1 MRFEKLTIQNINS
14 WNGKHF
20 FDFQEI
26 LKGEDLFAITGPTG
40 SGKSTILLS
49 LSLALYGRGPK
60 GLDAQDYI
68 SMGQEEAS
76 VELISTIRGK
86 CIRAQWTIQKGKT
99 PKRSVWIDDKAVSR
113 PKTAIEELIGLNF
126 DQFSKTIILNQGEFS
141 RFLTSSFTERKE
153 ILEHLSGIHEL
164 SSLIDELKKKRQIV
178 NQEWELIYNQI
189 ESLPKNQ
196 FTNNE
201 ELIKAQVENEN
212 LIQLNEKQQS
222 ENEKLNNAIKS
233 YNEFSI
239 ASEKISQKICKQEE
253 ILKAIHP
260 QITESRKNYDQSQI
274 DHSLL
279 VDKANQLRPLF
290 ERGLIIENNL
300 NIKNQNLSIA
310 QDKTKKL
317 HLNLKHLIENL
328 SKKNE
333 QLISIKQNL
342 EILSS
347 PLSTLSDHDKT
358 KASLLFNQMKEN
370 KQELLYLDEL
380 SKKINEQKRKSEE
393 TLKFSQNKLQELSK
407 VIVEINP
414 NGQSLNSLR
423 DLLHHK
429 NSATVESKQVS
440 LLIKEKREK
449 LTNEKRLQQKLL
461 NEFEKLTHEFEQ
473 FNTQSKKSQLEH
485 ALKICF
491 EASVE
496 AGHCLLCGHDKLPH
510 SHQSIENWV
519 ESEAEVFNE
528 QVLRNCEVQV
538 LTKKEKISHLQ
549 NELNTL
555 EIRLHSLDISDDAS
569 LLKLKQQISQ
579 IEEIDRTI
587 IPLQS
592 LIPLQKEQIE
602 KAINDSK
609 ENKNK
614 QAQTNEKIITLF
626 KDLQNV
632 ISIENTEILFNQ
644 WEDWQSIEQKRQSLK
659 IELLQVENNVEQ
671 IKLQQDSSNEQLK
684 VFEVEISDL
693 KNQIDSLTQELYAIS
708 KGRPIRDCQNDLETS
723 LAKSLQE
730 NTAKEK
736 IWRELTQKRDM
747 EANTLSILG
756 NDLKT
761 CQIDVI
767 NSKTKISKIL
777 KEVSPLLTINNETID
792 LVKLLSP
799 ESDWN
804 ASIIQEIYQLKLIPF
819 MEQLRREY
827 EQLAEKRGML
837 KSKIEEFQKFEKYH
851 RELNEKFAKINSQKD
866 IFEELYSLMVKG
878 DFRGFALSFIEESLV
893 TLANHELDLLC
904 GGRYRL
910 IQQKDSSKSQ
920 VDFMI
925 LDSLH
930 GGEARK
936 ISTLSGGETFM
947 VSLGLALALSEMMRG
962 KTEIDSFF
970 IDEGFGALDPDS
982 IEEVLEILFNVQMR
996 GKTIGLIS
1004 HVKSLTSRIPI
1015 NIELSKNQLGHSE
1028 FRIHKN

>member
-20 FDFQEI
+20 FDFDEI

-86 CIRAQWTIQKGKT
+86 SIRAQWTIQKGKT
-99 PKRSVWIDDKAVSR
+99 PKRNVWIDEKAVSR

-164 SSLIDELKKKRQIV
+164 SSLVDELKKKRQVV
-178 NQEWELIYNQI
+178 NQEWELIHNQI
-189 ESLPKNQ
+189 ESLPKDQ
-196 FTNNE
+196 FLNSD
-201 ELIKAQVENEN
+201 ELIKAQAENEK
-212 LIQLNEKQQS
+212 LIQYNEKQQS
-222 ENEKLNNAIKS
+222 ESEKLNSSIRS
-233 YNEFSI
+233 YNEFSL
-239 ASEKISQKICKQEE
+239 ASEKITLKINKQEE
-253 ILKAIHP
+253 ILKLIHP
-260 QITESRKNYDQSQI
+260 QITEAKKNFDQSQS
-274 DHSLL
+274 DHSSLIE
-279 VDKANQLRPLF
+279 KSNQLRPQF

-300 NIKNQNLSIA
+300 NSKNQNLDIL
-310 QDKTKKL
+310 QDKNKKNQL
-317 HLNLKHLIENL
+317 QLKQLTEGL
-328 SKKNE
+328 FQKNE
-333 QLISIKQNL
+333 QLSKIKNELEKLIS
-342 EILSS
+342 
-347 PLSTLSDHDKT
+347 PFSTLSDHDKT
-358 KASLLFNQMKEN
+358 KTSLLFNQFKER
-370 KQELLYLDEL
+370 KQERTYL
-380 SKKINEQKRKSEE
+380 NEQYKKLLDQQKKSEDN
-393 TLKFSQNKLQELSK
+393 LKLSEINLQKLAK
-407 VIVEINP
+407 DTIEINP
-414 NGQSLNSLR
+414 DGQSLESLR
-423 DLLHHK
+423 NLFNQK
-429 NSATVESKQVS
+429 SSSTIEAKQVTQ
-440 LLIKEKREK
+440 LFKEKRDKLINEKNLQQKLLIEFEK
-449 LTNEKRLQQKLL
+449 LTNE
-461 NEFEKLTHEFEQ
+461 FELYR
-473 FNTQSKKSQLEH
+473 TQHKKTQLEN

-491 EASVE
+491 EASHE
-496 AGHCLLCGHDKLPH
+496 AGHCLLCGHEKLPH
-510 SHQSIENWV
+510 THQSLENWV
-519 ESEAEVFNE
+519 ESEAEGYNE

-538 LTKKEKISHLQ
+538 LTMKEKISGLQ

-555 EIRLHSLDISDDAS
+555 EIKRHSIESSDESTLSA
-569 LLKLKQQISQ
+569 LKQKIAK
-579 IEEIDRTI
+579 IEEIDRSV

-592 LIPLQKEQIE
+592 LIPHHKEQIQKNLNDIQDNQKSQKSTQE
-602 KAINDSK
+602 KMN
-609 ENKNK
+609 
-614 QAQTNEKIITLF
+614 TLF
-626 KDLQNV
+626 EDLQKI
-632 ISIENTEILFNQ
+632 ISIESSELLLQF
-644 WEDWQSIEQKRQSLK
+644 WEEWQRTEQKRQALK
-659 IELLQVENNVEQ
+659 IEFIQIESNVEQ
-671 IKLQQDSSNEQLK
+671 FKVQQASLSEQSKAL
-684 VFEVEISDL
+684 ETEIHEISADIENL
-693 KNQIDSLTQELYAIS
+693 KKELYEIS
-708 KGRPIRDCQNDLETS
+708 KGRSIKECQSDLETT
-723 LAKSLQE
+723 LAKSIQE
-730 NTAKEK
+730 NSAKEK
-736 IWRELTQKRDM
+736 QWRDLTQKRDM
-747 EANTLSILG
+747 EANTLSILS

-767 NSKTKISKIL
+767 NSKTKITRIL
-777 KEVSPLLTINNETID
+777 EEISPQITINNETID
-792 LVKLLSP
+792 LKKLLAP

-819 MEQLRREY
+819 IEQLRNEY
-827 EQLAEKRGML
+827 ELLAEKRGML
-837 KSKIEEFQKFEKYH
+837 KSKVEEFQKFEKYH

-866 IFEELYSLMVKG
+866 IYEELYSLMVKG

-1015 NIELSKNQLGHSE
+1015 NIELSKNQMGYSE